1 MLHCFKTNH
10 GIKLPKKQTS
20 LVSYPKGNAQIS
32 LRKFTSELII
42 FAICLLSSD
51 YKKNAF
57 FSSGN
62 YFYW

>member
-10 GIKLPKKQTS
+10 GITLPKKQTS
-20 LVSYPKGNAQIS
+20 LVAYLKGSAHIS

-42 FAICLLSSD
+42 FVIYLLSSD
-51 YKKNAF
+51 YKKNAL